1 MEPVTLQELSLIL
14 TDKDKREEIRISKL
28 TKEQR
33 AKEESDFQEAIK
45 DLNQRLIDSAYNY
58 KDYLIVYKFNENQFR
73 KKPIESNPCSILNED
88 IISTAK
94 MVYDYLKELKYKPT
108 IESSHDNIKSWYQ
121 IKVSWEKKVQRATR
135 NIHDIAP

>member
-58 KDYLIVYKFNENQFR
+58 KD
-73 KKPIESNPCSILNED
+73 
-88 IISTAK
+88 
-94 MVYDYLKELKYKPT
+94 
-108 IESSHDNIKSWYQ
+108 
-121 IKVSWEKKVQRATR
+121 
-135 NIHDIAP
+135 